1 MPFEHMELN
10 TSDPK
15 AAKKFYK
22 GVFGWKFEDMKMQH
36 GVYTMIRDAAGKG
49 VGGIQQN
56 AMAKAPSS
64 WLGYNSV
71 PSIKRALKKVVGRGG
86 KVLMPE
92 TAIPNM
98 GSFAVCADP
107 QGAAFALWQMAAA
120 PKKAA
125 KKRTAKKAAPKK
137 AAKKR
142 TAKKAAPKKAA
153 KKRTAK
159 KAAPKKAAKKRTA
172 KKAAPKKAAKKRTA
186 KKAAPRKAA
195 KKRTAKKA
203 SKKRTAKK

>member
-22 GVFGWKFEDMKMQH
+22 GVFGWKFEDMKMPH
-36 GVYTMIRDAAGKG
+36 GVYTMIRDSAGKG
-49 VGGIQQN
+49 VGGIQKN
-56 AMAKAPSS
+56 PMAKAPSS

-71 PSIKRALKKVVGRGG
+71 PSIKRALKKVEGRGG

-92 TAIPNM
+92 TTIPNM

-125 KKRTAKKAAPKK
+125 PKK

-142 TAKKAAPKKAA
+142 RAK
-153 KKRTAK
+153 R
-159 KAAPKKAAKKRTA
+159 
-172 KKAAPKKAAKKRTA
+172 
-186 KKAAPRKAA
+186 
-195 KKRTAKKA
+195 
-203 SKKRTAKK
+203 